1 MNLNQV
7 PMKIGISVEIVVN
20 LKKQLLLPGK
30 VVALQANTIINFL
43 GRLEVIILR
52 VVIVMLKFS

>member
-1 MNLNQV
+1 
-7 PMKIGISVEIVVN
+7 MKIGISVEIVVN